1 MNDKQIMLIEDN
13 AERDGAVESNWILCV
28 PFIGSV
34 ITFEQQCDETL
45 AETRIEILS
54 STRGYTKLLI
64 SG

>member
-34 ITFEQQCDETL
+34 ITFEQQCVETL
-45 AETRIEILS
+45 AETRIEILPS
-54 STRGYTKLLI
+54 ARGYTKLLI